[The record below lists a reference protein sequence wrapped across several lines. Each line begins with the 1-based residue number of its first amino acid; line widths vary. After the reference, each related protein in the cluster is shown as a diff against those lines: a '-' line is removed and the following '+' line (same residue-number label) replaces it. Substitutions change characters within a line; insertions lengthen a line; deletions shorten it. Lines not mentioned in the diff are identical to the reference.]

1 MVGLNNLKPKP
12 GSTHRPKRLGTGQG
26 SGHGQTSTRGQKGQ
40 GSTSG
45 GTKRIGFEGGQM
57 PLLRR
62 IPKSG
67 FSNKRFRVVFEWVN
81 ISSLEKNFKAGAE
94 VNPEAL
100 VKCRVVKH
108 ADRIKILGNGE
119 LTKAMNVSAHGF
131 SAGAKEKIEK
141 AGGKTILLVTAED
154 AKAAVTV
161 ANAAAKKQAKKQ
173 AKKTD
178 KK

>member
-12 GSTHRPKRLGTGQG
+12 GSTHKPKRLGTGQG

-45 GTKRIGFEGGQM
+45 GTKPIGFEGGQT

-67 FSNKRFRVVFEWVN
+67 FSNKRFRIVFEWVN
-81 ISSLEKNFKAGAE
+81 ISSLEKNFKTGAE

-108 ADRIKILGNGE
+108 SNRVKILGDGE
-119 LTKAMNVSAHGF
+119 LSRALKVTAAKFSESAKA
-131 SAGAKEKIEK
+131 KIEK
-141 AGGKTILLVTAED
+141 AGGQ
-154 AKAAVTV
+154 AVV
-161 ANAAAKKQAKKQ
+161 G
-173 AKKTD
+173 
-178 KK
+178 

>member
-1 MVGLNNLKPKP
+1 MLALNNLKPKP
-12 GSTHRPKRLGTGQG
+12 GSTHKPKRLGTGQG

-45 GTKRIGFEGGQM
+45 GTKRVGFEGGQM

-67 FSNKRFRVVFEWVN
+67 FSNKRFQHKFEWVN

-94 VNPEAL
+94 VNPETL

-108 ADRIKILGNGE
+108 SNRVKILGNGE
-119 LTKAMNVSAHGF
+119 LTKALNVSAHGF
-131 SAGAKEKIEK
+131 SASAREKIEK
-141 AGGKTILLVTAED
+141 AGGKITLMVTVEG
-154 AKAAVTV
+154 AKAAAVV
-161 ANAAAKKQAKKQ
+161 AQAAAKKA

>member
-45 GTKRIGFEGGQM
+45 GTKPIGFEGGQT

-67 FSNKRFRVVFEWVN
+67 FSNKRFQHKFEWVN

-100 VKCRVVKH
+100 VKSRVVKH
-108 ADRIKILGNGE
+108 SDRVKILGNGE
-119 LTKAMNVSAHGF
+119 LTKALNVSAHGF
-131 SAGAKEKIEK
+131 SAGAREKIEK
-141 AGGKTILLVTAED
+141 AGGKAILLVTVEG
-154 AKAAVTV
+154 AKAAAVV
-161 ANAAAKKQAKKQ
+161 AQAAAKKT

>member
-12 GSTHRPKRLGTGQG
+12 GSVHKRKRLGTGQG

-45 GTKRIGFEGGQM
+45 GTKPSGFEGGQL

-67 FSNKRFRVVFEWVN
+67 FNNVRFRVEFSWVN
-81 ISSLEKNFKAGAE
+81 ISSLEKYFASGSE
-94 VNPEAL
+94 VTPEAL
-100 VKCRVVKH
+100 AKRRLVKGPNPV
-108 ADRIKILGNGE
+108 KILGEGE
-119 LTKAMNVSAHGF
+119 LKKALTVTAHAF
-131 SAGAKEKIEK
+131 SASAREKIEK
-141 AGGKTILLVTAED
+141 AGGKTVQLETVKA
-154 AKAAVTV
+154 AKAAEVE
-161 ANAAAKKQAKKQ
+161 AKAAAKKKA
-173 AKKTD
+173 KTD